1 MKKVKFNALL
11 QCFVSVYQITIGYKH
26 CAKRLIASA
35 LLIALNSAAASTID
49 SPKDS
54 TNKGDRPG
62 DDMTAPIPA
71 DQIPPAPVLN
81 VEQALKSIVVQDG
94 FIVENVA
101 AEPLVQSPVDIA
113 FDANG
118 RIWMVEMQTFMP
130 DLDANNEEVPEG
142 RIVLLEDR
150 DADGKA
156 DKRTVFLNDV
166 VLPRTISMVKG
177 GILYASHEQ
186 LHFAE
191 ILADNSLGLHEV
203 VDPEYAKGGT
213 LEHKPNAMHYS
224 LDNWYYNAKSNRKYK
239 VVPLNSTLPA
249 GSKEIYRNK
258 YWKMLLA
265 FTDNRGQWGIS
276 SDDYGRL
283 YHNGNS
289 SAARGEYLR
298 PGALMENPGLQFAV
312 EANTL
317 GSNHVF
323 PIRINPGVNRAYL
336 PNILVAEGP
345 NKGKLNKYTAA
356 SGNNLYRGD
365 QFPQEF
371 YGVSFTPE
379 PAGNLISVRR
389 VTQGEGKLEGA
400 EIYPQ
405 AEILASTDERFRPV
419 NLNTAPDGT
428 LYIVDMYH
436 GVIQHAEYLTT
447 YLREQYESR
456 DLHKHNSGMGRIYRL
471 RWAERPLGELPNM
484 KSESPQQWVAHL
496 EHANGWWRDMA
507 RQLIVQNYQQALVPQ
522 IKNVFKTSQSHVAR
536 INALWTLEGLD
547 AIDIELIESALLDK
561 HRKVKVAG
569 IELSTRLSKNDNK
582 SLAKT
587 LFTLHDNNYELGLNV
602 ALVAGQI
609 DSPLVFPALEQV
621 LNMYG
626 GKPYIYEAVI
636 NGLTGKEKE
645 FATYL
650 DAKDTFNNS
659 EFTNLLANVGRK
671 DIANSN
677 VLNLSERQKNMYKL
691 GKALYDGKAACFG
704 CHGQDGE
711 GINSMG
717 PPLANSEWVIGKPE
731 TLVKILLHG
740 LMGPITVG
748 NKKYDTGMIMPGFA
762 QSLTDEEFAQ
772 ISTYIRNN
780 WGNKAHVFGG
790 KVFAKIR
797 KETSDKQLPY
807 TEAEL
812 IYRSKRKLSPSEASK

>member
-1 MKKVKFNALL
+1 MSDHQVTIGFKQRAKKVLACILL
-11 QCFVSVYQITIGYKH
+11 LVI
-26 CAKRLIASA
+26 
-35 LLIALNSAAASTID
+35 NNAAALTTNNSETKI
-49 SPKDS
+49 
-54 TNKGDRPG
+54 NKGDRLG
-62 DDMTAPIPA
+62 HDMTAPIPA
-71 DQIPPAPVLN
+71 EEIPPAPVLN
-81 VEQALKSIVVQDG
+81 VEKALQSIHVQDG
-94 FIVENVA
+94 FVIENVA
-101 AEPLVQSPVDIA
+101 AEPLIQSPVDIA

-118 RIWMVEMQTFMP
+118 RIWAVEMQTYMP
-130 DLDANNEEVPEG
+130 DLDANNEEVPQG
-142 RIVLLEDR
+142 RVVLLEDT
-150 DADGKA
+150 DANGKI
-156 DKRTVFLNDV
+156 DKRTVILNDV

-177 GILYASHEQ
+177 GILYASHES

-191 ILADNSLGLHEV
+191 ILEDNSVGIHEV
-203 VDPEYAKGGT
+203 VDPIYAKGGNV
-213 LEHKPNAMHYS
+213 EHKPNAMHYS
-224 LDNWYYNAKSNRKYK
+224 LDNWYYNAKSNRKYR
-239 VVPLNSTLPA
+239 VVPLNSAIPDSA
-249 GSKEIYRNK
+249 EEIYRNK
-258 YWKMLLA
+258 YWKMLLS
-265 FTDNRGQWGIS
+265 TTENRGQWGIS

-298 PGALMENPGLQFAV
+298 PGALMNNPGLQFAV
-312 EANTL
+312 DANTL

-336 PNILVAEGP
+336 PNTLVAEGP

-365 QFPQEF
+365 QFPEEF

-389 VTQGEGKLEGA
+389 VTQVEGKLEGT

-436 GVIQHAEYLTT
+436 GVIQHADYLTT

-456 DLHKHNSGMGRIYRL
+456 DLQKHNAGMGRIYRL
-471 RWAERPLGELPNM
+471 RWAQRPLGSLPSM
-484 KSESPQQWVAHL
+484 TSENPQKWVTHL
-496 EHANGWWRDMA
+496 EHPNGWWRDMA
-507 RQLIVQNYQQALVPQ
+507 RQLIVQNYLQSLVPQ
-522 IKNVFKTSQSHVAR
+522 IKDIVKNSQSHIAR

-547 AIDIELIESALLDK
+547 AIDIETIELALLDK
-561 HRKVKVAG
+561 HDKVKVAG
-569 IELSTRLSKNDNK
+569 IELSTRLSKNDHE
-582 SLAKT
+582 SLAQK
-587 LFTLHDNNYELGLNV
+587 LFTLHDDNYELGVNV

-609 DSPLVFPALEQV
+609 DSPLALPALEQV
-621 LNMYG
+621 LNLYG
-626 GKPYIYEAVI
+626 GKPYVYEAVI

-645 FATYL
+645 FAQYL
-650 DAKDTFNNS
+650 DAKDTFNNT
-659 EFTNLLANVGRK
+659 EFTDLLAKVGRK

-677 VLNLSERQKNMYKL
+677 VLNLSKGQQNMYKR

-717 PPLANSEWVIGKPE
+717 PPLVNSEWVIGNPE
-731 TLVKILLHG
+731 ILAKVLLHG
-740 LMGPITVG
+740 LMGPITVD
-748 NKKYDTGMIMPGFA
+748 NKKYDISMIMPGFA
-762 QSLTDEEFAQ
+762 QSLSDQELAD

-780 WGNKAHVFGG
+780 WGNKAHPFGG
-790 KVFAKIR
+790 NVVTKFR
-797 KETSDKQLPY
+797 TQTSDRQMPY

-812 IYRSKRKLSPSEASK
+812 IDRSKND